1 MVPNTAPTPSTWPGR
16 RLGLPESGPRSIAR
30 PGRRFIAIAIDWASA
45 VLISVILFDYD
56 PLATLAIFAVLQS
69 VFLLT
74 ANGSIG
80 HLALGMRLVP
90 LAGGYLGIWRPL
102 VRTVLLC
109 LVIPAVEWDLEQRGM
124 HDRVVGAILVRR

>member
-1 MVPNTAPTPSTWPGR
+1 M
-16 RLGLPESGPRSIAR
+16 
-30 PGRRFIAIAIDWASA
+30 AIVIDWASA
-45 VLISVILFDYD
+45 VLISVIFFDYD

-80 HLALGMRLVP
+80 HLALGIRLVP

-109 LVIPAVEWDLEQRGM
+109 LVIPAVIWDLDQRGM
-124 HDRVVGAILVRR
+124 HDRVAGAILVRR